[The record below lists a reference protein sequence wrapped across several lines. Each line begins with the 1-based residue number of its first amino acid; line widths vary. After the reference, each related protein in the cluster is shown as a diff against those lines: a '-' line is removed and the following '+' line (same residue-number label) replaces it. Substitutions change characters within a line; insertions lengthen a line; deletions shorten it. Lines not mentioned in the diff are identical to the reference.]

1 MILFL
6 VTGFF
11 FFLDTSTSDPIPK
24 KRRLDSTKVRVSM
37 YYWFETNWGMK
48 AMMQTTNNLS
58 SHVLE
63 QSAVL
68 RALEHSLAMIE
79 FNVTGEVLWVNDIFA
94 KAMGYSKE
102 EMIGLQHRQLCPP
115 HITEHTSYHMF
126 FGSV

>member
-1 MILFL
+1 
-6 VTGFF
+6 
-11 FFLDTSTSDPIPK
+11 
-24 KRRLDSTKVRVSM
+24 
-37 YYWFETNWGMK
+37 
-48 AMMQTTNNLS
+48 MMQTTNNFS
-58 SHVLE
+58 SHILE

-102 EMIGLQHRQLCPP
+102 EMIGLKHRQFCPP

-126 FGSV
+126 WKRLREGQVFQEKVQRITKTAAAYGLKRHIHLFKMKKEL